1 MNDRAGAATRAPGW
15 RSAAVAEVVALT
27 ALAALGRL
35 TGAAVRASSTACPA
49 AAAEQPATALAAA
62 AEQPATALA
71 TTAEQP
77 ATALATTEQ
86 AASALAASALAA
98 PERAAPERAAP
109 AAAAPPHQGHHEDD
123 DDHEDDE
130 GGGRRVRRREDARH
144 CLDATAP
151 AALSERGLA
160 RGSPGLHRGQPFFVS
175 QKIFVISAMW
185 SRRRW
190 PTATS
195 VVFLDSPAA
204 FVACQKS
211 WWSCGYFSR
220 CSGLK

>member
-1 MNDRAGAATRAPGW
+1 MNDRAGGATRAPGW
-15 RSAAVAEVVALT
+15 RSAAVAEVVALA

-49 AAAEQPATALAAA
+49 TTAEQAAS
-62 AEQPATALA
+62 ALA
-71 TTAEQP
+71 TTAEQ
-77 ATALATTEQ
+77 
-86 AASALAASALAA
+86 AASALATTAL
-98 PERAAPERAAP
+98 AAPERAAP